1 MLRRRLLP
9 QQRRY
14 QAKRRIGE
22 RASLLAV
29 LRSLG
34 RSLLGRRKRGR
45 EAGAPSP
52 YPRPVTASKDRGDAE
67 RCT

>member
-22 RASLLAV
+22 RASLL
-29 LRSLG
+29 
-34 RSLLGRRKRGR
+34 RRASVAGPLFARTEEAREGR
-45 EAGAPSP
+45 EGLFLPISSAG
-52 YPRPVTASKDRGDAE
+52 DRVQ
-67 RCT
+67 R